1 MEPEKYFSINQSQV
15 IRGMREKCTFIR
27 MWKFIRPIKESDL
40 KSLVSKKDKTS
51 LEN

>member
-27 MWKFIRPIKESDL
+27 MWKFIRPIKEMINAD
-40 KSLVSKKDKTS
+40 
-51 LEN
+51 ENGWMSNS